1 MFAFL
6 TGAVCVWL
14 LVKENIWS
22 WPIGI
27 ANNLFY
33 VVVFWRAKLY
43 ADMGLQF
50 FYIAISIYGWW
61 NWLHH
66 QAGSKKLNVIRIGGR
81 EATALFLIGLGSTG
95 GLYWFLRRFTDSTVP
110 LGDSLTTA
118 MSLVAQYMLS
128 RKHIENW
135 YVWITADII
144 YIALYAYKQ
153 LYLTGLLYLIFMIMC
168 IMGAIQWKKSLAS
181 ESADR
186 EAEAVA
192 T

>member
-1 MFAFL
+1 
-6 TGAVCVWL
+6 
-14 LVKENIWS
+14 
-22 WPIGI
+22 
-27 ANNLFY
+27 
-33 VVVFWRAKLY
+33 VVSLPE
-43 ADMGLQF
+43 
-50 FYIAISIYGWW
+50 
-61 NWLHH
+61 HH
-66 QAGSKKLNVIRIGGR
+66 PAGSKKLNVIRIGGR